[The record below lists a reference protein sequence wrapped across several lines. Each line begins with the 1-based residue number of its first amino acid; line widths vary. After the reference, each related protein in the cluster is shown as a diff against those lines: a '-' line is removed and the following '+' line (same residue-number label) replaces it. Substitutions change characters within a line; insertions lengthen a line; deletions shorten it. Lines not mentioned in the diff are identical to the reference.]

1 MRGQWKTHIQE
12 RVCQDTRGMRR
23 KAGRAYKADESG
35 NRRDEKTGEER
46 IRKEG

>member
-1 MRGQWKTHIQE
+1 MRGKA
-12 RVCQDTRGMRR
+12 RR
-23 KAGRAYKADESG
+23 ADKDDESG